1 MPRVQCTNLP
11 KTDTQCGS
19 PRALHVV
26 FQVVGHAGLLE
37 RVADVT
43 TVTARPVTRTRL
55 TVRGNV
61 NHAKACVINGLGGL
75 GTAGRARVEENVMHA
90 RALTLE
96 VTVTKEP
103 VTMRY
108 ICKSFRIRG
117 ARQGGETGGH

>member
-26 FQVVGHAGLLE
+26 FQVVFQVVGHAGLLE
-37 RVADVT
+37 RSADVT

-75 GTAGRARVEENVMHA
+75 GTAGRARVEDVMHA
-90 RALTLE
+90 RAL
-96 VTVTKEP
+96 P
-103 VTMRY
+103 HSR
-108 ICKSFRIRG
+108 
-117 ARQGGETGGH
+117 